1 MLDILICVP
10 PQDTLNNNP
19 EIGNGSLGKDL
30 KRVRIIHKYVLSVKW
45 K

>member
-10 PQDTLNNNP
+10 LQDTPYNNP

-30 KRVRIIHKYVLSVKW
+30 KRVRIIHKYVLSAKW